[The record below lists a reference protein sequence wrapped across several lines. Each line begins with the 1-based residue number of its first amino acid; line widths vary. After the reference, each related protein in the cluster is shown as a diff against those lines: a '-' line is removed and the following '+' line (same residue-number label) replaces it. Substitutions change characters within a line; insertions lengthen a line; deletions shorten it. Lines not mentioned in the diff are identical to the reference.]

1 MHAYRV
7 ETTAPPDGSLAIR
20 HLPLQAGEAV
30 EVIILVRPPLTAIT
44 RRYPLR
50 GAPITYR
57 APTESIV
64 ASDWEATR

>member
-7 ETTAPPDGSLAIR
+7 ETTAPPDGSLDIH

-30 EVIILVRPPLTAIT
+30 EMIILVRPPLMATT
-44 RRYPLR
+44 HRYPLR

-57 APTESIV
+57 DPTEPSV

>member
-20 HLPLQAGEAV
+20 HPPLQAGESV
-30 EVIILVRPPLTAIT
+30 EVIMLVRPPLTAIT

-57 APTESIV
+57 APTEPIA
-64 ASDWEATR
+64 ASDWEATQ